1 MHDERQQGMGIAEL
15 ARRAGVTPRTI
26 RYYVAEGLLPAPAGR
41 GQRRAY
47 GPEHLDRLE
56 AIRELKAAYLPL
68 HEIRRRLG
76 DDLTPQPLRGANIGC
91 ADVPL
96 RRGEG
101 EPAPAGGARFQP
113 DGAAS
118 RNPAATESDFVGAGF
133 QATMRSTA
141 PPNLP
146 ASASTP
152 STAPPDML
160 ESSVTTPSTAP
171 PDMPASSA
179 PTLSTSPP
187 NLPAPSVAAP
197 SATRPIG
204 FGPPQGVGR
213 IEIFDPP
220 ETAWRRHVLAQGVEL
235 HVQETDD
242 PKLAQAIQRLLREAA
257 AILDGKRTR

>member
-26 RYYVAEGLLPAPAGR
+26 RYYVTEGLLPAPAGQ

-47 GPEHLDRLE
+47 GLAHLDRLE

-76 DDLTPQPLRGANIGC
+76 DDLIPQP
-91 ADVPL
+91 PL
-96 RRGEG
+96 RAGAG
-101 EPAPAGGARFQP
+101 EPGDGNSPAP

-118 RNPAATESDFVGAGF
+118 RHPDRTSVGRVGAGF
-133 QATMRSTA
+133 QASTPSST

-146 ASASTP
+146 ASAS
-152 STAPPDML
+152 
-160 ESSVTTPSTAP
+160 TPSTAP

-179 PTLSTSPP
+179 PTLSTATP

-220 ETAWRRHVLAQGVEL
+220 ETAWRRHVLADGIEL

-242 PKLAQAIQRLLREAA
+242 PKLTQAIQRLLREAA
-257 AILDGKRTR
+257 AILDGRPSRRDAREPTGVDEARS